1 MSLSIPGAVTYTFTP
16 SSGSAATFPRL
27 VSGEFDDWFALEV
40 GYVKDSILDGRT
52 VVDVG
57 SYQYPPL
64 VLVAA
69 FATAAERTA
78 LKSLVAIPGTLTNS
92 LSRAAE
98 VVLVRARE
106 PAGRTPFYLLEC
118 TFEKYD

>member
-1 MSLSIPGAVTYTFTP
+1 VTLSVPGAVTYTFTP
-16 SSGSAATFPRL
+16 ETGSAVTFPRL
-27 VSGEFDDWFALEV
+27 VSGEFEDWFTLEV
-40 GYVKDSILDGRT
+40 GYTKDSVLDGRVIIDT
-52 VVDVG
+52 G

-78 LKSLVAIPGTLTNS
+78 AKSLVAIPGTLSNT
-92 LSRAAE
+92 LSRSAE
-98 VVLVRARE
+98 AVMVRARE